1 MKKVAYVL
9 GGLILLYLILALAGP
24 SNIKVERSI
33 VINKSGETLKS
44 VLGDFKFFHDN
55 WSPWTEKDPAMVNNY
70 SGKPGEIGHRYEWS
84 GNKEVGKGAMELVS
98 MQGDSINQKLSFEG
112 EGDSKAYY
120 VVKSSGDTSNIT
132 WGVSF
137 DIGFMGRPFMLFMN
151 MDKMMGADFESGLGK
166 LKKAIESMPATAPTA
181 NYTVQEIDWTE
192 RTFIGKRATLKFEAM
207 KEFFGTNYPRIFEE
221 LGKAKMEPT
230 MAPSAIYWTWEQ
242 EKGQADCAAV
252 ACVPFGTKVKGWESF
267 DMIAAK
273 VLQIAY
279 YGAYEKSMDAHMA
292 MDAYMKAKNLPMQSY
307 VVEEYVTD
315 PMTEKDTAKWLT
327 NIYYVLPGT
336 K

>member
-151 MDKMMGADFESGLGK
+151 MDKMMGADFEKGLSNLKKVVEEMKEETKFEITEQTWEERTYLGK
-166 LKKAIESMPATAPTA
+166 RSLVSSENNMEKLTA
-181 NYTVQEIDWTE
+181 
-192 RTFIGKRATLKFEAM
+192 
-207 KEFFGTNYPRIFEE
+207 FFMENYPKLFSDLEKNKIQVSS
-221 LGKAKMEPT
+221 
-230 MAPSAIYWTWEQ
+230 APSAIYFKWE
-242 EKGQADCAAV
+242 EKQTDVAAV
-252 ACVPFGTKVKGWESF
+252 ASVAKGTQIKGWETFTLPASKVL
-267 DMIAAK
+267 MIAYMGTDEGSMAAHNAMNEYIK
-273 VLQIAY
+273 KNNLQQV
-279 YGAYEKSMDAHMA
+279 
-292 MDAYMKAKNLPMQSY
+292 N

-315 PMTEKDTAKWLT
+315 RETEKDSSKWLT
-327 NIYYVLPGT
+327 NIYYLV

>member
-1 MKKVAYVL
+1 
-9 GGLILLYLILALAGP
+9 
-24 SNIKVERSI
+24 
-33 VINKSGETLKS
+33 
-44 VLGDFKFFHDN
+44 
-55 WSPWTEKDPAMVNNY
+55 MVNNY

-151 MDKMMGADFESGLGK
+151 MDKMMGADFEKGLSNLKKVVEEMKEETKFEITEQTWEERTYLGK
-166 LKKAIESMPATAPTA
+166 RSLVSSENNMEKLTA
-181 NYTVQEIDWTE
+181 
-192 RTFIGKRATLKFEAM
+192 
-207 KEFFGTNYPRIFEE
+207 FFMENYPKLFSDLEKNKIQVSS
-221 LGKAKMEPT
+221 
-230 MAPSAIYWTWEQ
+230 APSAIYFKWE
-242 EKGQADCAAV
+242 EKQTDVAAV
-252 ACVPFGTKVKGWESF
+252 ASVAKGTQIKGWETFTLPASKVL
-267 DMIAAK
+267 MIAYMGTDEGSMAAHNAMNEYIK
-273 VLQIAY
+273 KNNLQQV
-279 YGAYEKSMDAHMA
+279 
-292 MDAYMKAKNLPMQSY
+292 N

-315 PMTEKDTAKWLT
+315 RETEKDSSKWLT
-327 NIYYVLPGT
+327 NIYYLV